1 MVFWVEIDKNVI
13 DMIPSGKERTKFR
26 YENGPLRFQIPRGM
40 CTWGVSAYKSLQVDL
55 SNEEFAEWWRDLET
69 QLCPREPFNTNLKG
83 AALRLK
89 IDDVTYIFD
98 QNSKQVT
105 LDIREGL
112 FRGQEMSCI
121 IDVDST
127 YFFNGSWGLT
137 CRVYQ
142 LKLYDPI
149 PAPETASV
157 PPVPSDD
164 AAPAFQ
170 KGTCAFLPV

>member
-1 MVFWVEIDKNVI
+1 M
-13 DMIPSGKERTKFR
+13 
-26 YENGPLRFQIPRGM
+26 
-40 CTWGVSAYKSLQVDL
+40 
-55 SNEEFAEWWRDLET
+55 
-69 QLCPREPFNTNLKG
+69 KG

-98 QNSKQVT
+98 ENSKQVT

-142 LKLYDPI
+142 LKLYGSLETVS
-149 PAPETASV
+149 APQA
-157 PPVPSDD
+157 PSDD

-170 KGTCAFLPV
+170 KGTCAFLDV

>member
-1 MVFWVEIDKNVI
+1 
-13 DMIPSGKERTKFR
+13 MIPSGKERTKFR
-26 YENGPLRFQIPRGM
+26 YENGPLRFQIPRGI

-69 QLCPREPFNTNLKG
+69 LLCAREPFNTNMKG

-98 QNSKQVT
+98 ENSKQVT

-142 LKLYDPI
+142 LKLYGPVETVS
-149 PAPETASV
+149 APQA
-157 PPVPSDD
+157 PSAD

-170 KGTCAFLPV
+170 KGTCAFLSV